1 MPEIVSTNLSEKTG
15 VAKTPVADG
24 VVMEP
29 GSGVRGDAHAGRNPA
44 RQVSLLAIESIERM
58 KAAGAA
64 VAPGAF
70 GENLTTRG
78 VNLPALPIGTLM
90 RCGETLL
97 RVTKIGKTCH
107 TRCAIFEQVGDCVM
121 PREGIFVS
129 VESGGRIRPGDEIQ
143 ILEETG

>member
-1 MPEIVSTNLSEKTG
+1 MPEIVSTNTSAQTG

-24 VVMEP
+24 IVMVP
-29 GSGVRGDAHAGRNPA
+29 GSGVQGDAHAGRNPV
-44 RQVSLLAIESIERM
+44 RQVSLLALESIERM
-58 KAAGAA
+58 KAAGAD
-64 VAPGAF
+64 VSPGAF

-78 VNLPALPIGTLM
+78 VVLPVLPIGTLM
-90 RCGETLL
+90 RCGDTLL

-129 VESGGRIRPGDEIQ
+129 VEQGGRIRPGDEIH
-143 ILEETG
+143 ILDEND